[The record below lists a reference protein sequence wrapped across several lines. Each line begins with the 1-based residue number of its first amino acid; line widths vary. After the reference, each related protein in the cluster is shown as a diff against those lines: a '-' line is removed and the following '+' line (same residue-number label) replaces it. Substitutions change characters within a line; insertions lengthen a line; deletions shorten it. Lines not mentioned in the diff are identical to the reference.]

1 MKAKYLLIILCLIM
15 CSCKPFVY
23 KDTSCIYTLKNI
35 DCENVLYKIDIKTYD
50 SIPNWDEIDSKI
62 RIRFNGVNI
71 KNDNS
76 DSLFNLILEELPER
90 PKEILI
96 SFD

>member
-1 MKAKYLLIILCLIM
+1 MKAKYFLIILCLIM
-15 CSCKPFVY
+15 CSCKPFVN
-23 KDTSCIYTLKNI
+23 KDTSCIYTLENV

-50 SIPNWDEIDSKI
+50 SIPNWTEIDSKI
-62 RIRFNGVNI
+62 KTKFDGVDI

-90 PKEILI
+90 PKEMLI
-96 SFD
+96 SF